1 MAFCQNGVQKLCVS
15 TFGFGISVESP
26 IHEPSFTGFYVKSS
40 YHYKKVNNV
49 KFREIKSGTVLS
61 IAAGGILTTFI
72 IICENDMYLLY
83 THSFSVEFLKKLST

>member
-1 MAFCQNGVQKLCVS
+1 MLLQLLEVGFCQNGVQKLCVS

-49 KFREIKSGTVLS
+49 KFREIKSGAVLS
-61 IAAGGILTTFI
+61 IAAGGTQ
-72 IICENDMYLLY
+72 CGK
-83 THSFSVEFLKKLST
+83 THTLQFLIRVQC